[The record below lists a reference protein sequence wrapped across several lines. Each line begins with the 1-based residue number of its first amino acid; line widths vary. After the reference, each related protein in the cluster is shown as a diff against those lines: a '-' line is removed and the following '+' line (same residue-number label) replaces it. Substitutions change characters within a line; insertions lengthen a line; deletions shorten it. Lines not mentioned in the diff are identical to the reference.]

1 MGGWWVRVEGVCACG
16 TRRLCL
22 RMEAQRAW
30 VVGDEA
36 RSGMFFWRWQL
47 LSGKLHSVRFQ
58 GGTGGIDGSFR
69 NKGKSWLD

>member
-1 MGGWWVRVEGVCACG
+1 M
-16 TRRLCL
+16 
-22 RMEAQRAW
+22 
-30 VVGDEA
+30 VGDEA